1 MIYLLRQKYSKNQ
14 KLQTIVILLVKIEEL
29 LIRVVISIVTFL
41 LLCWY
46 FFTTTLTMIHTYA
59 QEFSKN
65 PGYVTAIP
73 LTDQKLVLF
82 TKTIMRKLIKM
93 KEVNHLQKQL

>member
-29 LIRVVISIVTFL
+29 LIKVVISIVTFL

-65 PGYVTAIP
+65 HGYVTAIP